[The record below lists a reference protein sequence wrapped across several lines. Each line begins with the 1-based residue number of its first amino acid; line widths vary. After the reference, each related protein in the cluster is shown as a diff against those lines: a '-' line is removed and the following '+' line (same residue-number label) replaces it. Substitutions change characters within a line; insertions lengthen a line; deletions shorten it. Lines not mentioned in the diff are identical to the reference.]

1 MADNPV
7 QFPAVAALPVAAL
20 PVAALPVEDA
30 AQNVNLPEVQNPP
43 QGQNAPAADQN
54 ANAAGQP
61 LECIPTMEERLKKLE
76 DQGKA
81 NSVAMALQSLHRTL
95 DKARFDAD
103 EALADLE
110 TLVRQAKGCLFDP
123 SAHINSQRPR
133 PMRWVTRDLTPL
145 EAMEGMSA
153 PPCDFDFIDK
163 IAQGAQSPNIA
174 DLPFR
179 DPNNFLA
186 GQLHLHARDWE
197 ELVARVP
204 YDDAYEVL
212 DWVGEVNAP
221 YLVMP
226 LTVEPTKPRLCHDN
240 RYLNLWMVD
249 KPFRLD
255 NLSHL
260 PRYLTKDSYQSVL
273 DDKSGYNHILLE
285 EPSRA
290 FFGLQWKGWYFVS
303 NTIPFGWK
311 LSAWI
316 YHSTGLVATHF
327 FRSIGIP
334 SSLYIDDRHI
344 GELQLGTPGTIPMS
358 ATPRDRTKLTN
369 AQDAVYVVAY
379 TLSHLGYTLGLPK
392 CVLTPQKQI
401 KFLGFISDTEQEAF
415 YLPINKQKDF
425 LALVASILAKRHV
438 SVHTLQRL
446 AGKCSSFNLAI
457 QDARLYTNEMNM
469 AIGKALKTSKP
480 AHLSPA
486 LRLEIEHWASPEV
499 VSKVGKWRHEKHS
512 QFVIFSDAS
521 KFAWGALFPEHSLI
535 PVSDYW
541 SPDMSLHNIAVK
553 ETKALTNAILTFRE
567 SLVNA
572 RVDAFVDN
580 QCLVQAWRTQAA
592 RAGPFTKRAL
602 KELYSTVAD
611 QNIHLAVSYISS
623 GENPADEPSRKLSP
637 ADCKLA
643 PHLWSLLQEHPR
655 FGGPSGHSIDL
666 MALDSN
672 TQDGKD
678 GKPLP
683 HFTPYPMPGSSG
695 VDIFAQD
702 LSSPESDP
710 LLRNLYVFPPIIL
723 IGPVIRLLQENNCS
737 STIVIPDP
745 VRLAYGSV
753 DSQLGKLRAI
763 FNENGRRGEWDPRL
777 LVGNPA
783 TDISLRRYIKVITAE
798 QLQARTLPKQATP
811 FFVSDLVRL
820 GRGINA
826 KLASGNLSPIEIYCI
841 LRDQA
846 YFKILFF
853 SGDRP
858 GDLGQVKSQEILR
871 FPNNDGLLFN
881 HTWGKTLRDGSTNL
895 FGIRRSSDLI
905 ICPVYATE
913 LYVNHSKAIGI
924 SLTSGYLFRPI
935 TPDRGVANKSLSSSA
950 AESRLKLYLKEFH
963 MDESHTLHGFRSG
976 CAITLALS
984 GAELQDIMSHV
995 GWKSQATA
1003 SHYMQLERSR
1013 RERRRRER
1021 RRRERREK
1029 KRRERRRRERRRRER
1044 REEKEGEEKEKKEEK
1059 RKKEK
1064 RKKEKR
1070 KKKKRKKEKR
1080 KKEKR
1085 KKEKRKKEK
1094 RKKEKRKKEKRKK
1107 EKRKK
1112 EKRKKRRERRRRERR
1127 RRERRRRERRRRER
1141 REEEEEKEGEE
1152 KEGEEKKEKRKK
1164 EKRKKEKRKKEK
1176 RKKEKR
1182 KKEKRKKE
1190 KRKKEKRKKEKRKKE
1205 KRKKEKRKK
1214 EKRKKKRKKE
1224 KRKKEKRKKE
1234 KRKKEK
1240 RKKEKRKKEKR
1251 KKEKRKKEKR
1261 KKEKRKKEEKEEK
1274 RKKEKR
1280 KKEKRKKEKR
1290 KKEKKKEKR
1299 REEERE
1305 RRREEKRK
1313 KREKEEEEKEEEEKE
1328 EEEKGEEEK
1337 EEEEKEEEEKEEEE
1351 ELYSRVNT
1359 FHQTF
1364 VARVSA
1370 NEEVIPRVDTYIHI
1384 N

>member
-1 MADNPV
+1 
-7 QFPAVAALPVAAL
+7 
-20 PVAALPVEDA
+20 
-30 AQNVNLPEVQNPP
+30 
-43 QGQNAPAADQN
+43 
-54 ANAAGQP
+54 
-61 LECIPTMEERLKKLE
+61 
-76 DQGKA
+76 
-81 NSVAMALQSLHRTL
+81 
-95 DKARFDAD
+95 
-103 EALADLE
+103 
-110 TLVRQAKGCLFDP
+110 
-123 SAHINSQRPR
+123 
-133 PMRWVTRDLTPL
+133 
-145 EAMEGMSA
+145 
-153 PPCDFDFIDK
+153 
-163 IAQGAQSPNIA
+163 
-174 DLPFR
+174 
-179 DPNNFLA
+179 
-186 GQLHLHARDWE
+186 
-197 ELVARVP
+197 
-204 YDDAYEVL
+204 
-212 DWVGEVNAP
+212 
-221 YLVMP
+221 
-226 LTVEPTKPRLCHDN
+226 
-240 RYLNLWMVD
+240 MVD

-344 GELQLGTPGTIPMS
+344 GELQLGTPGTIPLS

-521 KFAWGALFPEHSLI
+521 SFAWGALSPEHSLI

-592 RAGPFTKRAL
+592 RAGPFSDAL

-655 FGGPSGHSIDL
+655 FGGPSGRSIDL
-666 MALDSN
+666 NALDSN

-737 STIVIPDP
+737 STIVIPDVRP
-745 VRLAYGSV
+745 RRYWWPTLNHVARTSLRLASRG
-753 DSQLGKLRAI
+753 QLGAI
-763 FNENGRRGEWDPRL
+763 RPPSKEGYRSEFNL
-777 LVGNPA
+777 
-783 TDISLRRYIKVITAE
+783 
-798 QLQARTLPKQATP
+798 
-811 FFVSDLVRL
+811 
-820 GRGINA
+820 RGIYG
-826 KLASGNLSPIEIYCI
+826 LSG
-841 LRDQA
+841 
-846 YFKILFF
+846 FKI
-853 SGDRP
+853 P
-858 GDLGQVKSQEILR
+858 A
-871 FPNNDGLLFN
+871 P
-881 HTWGKTLRDGSTNL
+881 
-895 FGIRRSSDLI
+895 
-905 ICPVYATE
+905 
-913 LYVNHSKAIGI
+913 
-924 SLTSGYLFRPI
+924 GYLIGLSTR
-935 TPDRGVANKSLSSSA
+935 SLPFSS
-950 AESRLKLYLKEFH
+950 
-963 MDESHTLHGFRSG
+963 
-976 CAITLALS
+976 
-984 GAELQDIMSHV
+984 
-995 GWKSQATA
+995 
-1003 SHYMQLERSR
+1003 LER
-1013 RERRRRER
+1013 
-1021 RRRERREK
+1021 
-1029 KRRERRRRERRRRER
+1029 
-1044 REEKEGEEKEKKEEK
+1044 
-1059 RKKEK
+1059 
-1064 RKKEKR
+1064 
-1070 KKKKRKKEKR
+1070 
-1080 KKEKR
+1080 
-1085 KKEKRKKEK
+1085 
-1094 RKKEKRKKEKRKK
+1094 
-1107 EKRKK
+1107 
-1112 EKRKKRRERRRRERR
+1112 
-1127 RRERRRRERRRRER
+1127 
-1141 REEEEEKEGEE
+1141 
-1152 KEGEEKKEKRKK
+1152 
-1164 EKRKKEKRKKEK
+1164 
-1176 RKKEKR
+1176 
-1182 KKEKRKKE
+1182 
-1190 KRKKEKRKKEKRKKE
+1190 
-1205 KRKKEKRKK
+1205 
-1214 EKRKKKRKKE
+1214 
-1224 KRKKEKRKKE
+1224 
-1234 KRKKEK
+1234 
-1240 RKKEKRKKEKR
+1240 
-1251 KKEKRKKEKR
+1251 
-1261 KKEKRKKEEKEEK
+1261 
-1274 RKKEKR
+1274 
-1280 KKEKRKKEKR
+1280 
-1290 KKEKKKEKR
+1290 
-1299 REEERE
+1299 
-1305 RRREEKRK
+1305 
-1313 KREKEEEEKEEEEKE
+1313 
-1328 EEEKGEEEK
+1328 
-1337 EEEEKEEEEKEEEE
+1337 
-1351 ELYSRVNT
+1351 
-1359 FHQTF
+1359 Q
-1364 VARVSA
+1364 
-1370 NEEVIPRVDTYIHI
+1370 P
-1384 N
+1384 

>member
-1 MADNPV
+1 
-7 QFPAVAALPVAAL
+7 
-20 PVAALPVEDA
+20 
-30 AQNVNLPEVQNPP
+30 
-43 QGQNAPAADQN
+43 
-54 ANAAGQP
+54 
-61 LECIPTMEERLKKLE
+61 
-76 DQGKA
+76 
-81 NSVAMALQSLHRTL
+81 
-95 DKARFDAD
+95 
-103 EALADLE
+103 
-110 TLVRQAKGCLFDP
+110 
-123 SAHINSQRPR
+123 
-133 PMRWVTRDLTPL
+133 MRWVTRDLTPL

-197 ELVARVP
+197 ELVARAP

-212 DWVGEVNAP
+212 DWVKNKVSVVKFFRHFRGSFQGRQFDSDIPPPTLLKNNKSCEGFTQFIDNTLLERVLNGSISVVGKVGEVNAP

-344 GELQLGTPGTIPMS
+344 GELQLGTPGQYPS
-358 ATPRDRTKLTN
+358 EGFPCPSSLNPRK
-369 AQDAVYVVAY
+369 
-379 TLSHLGYTLGLPK
+379 
-392 CVLTPQKQI
+392 
-401 KFLGFISDTEQEAF
+401 
-415 YLPINKQKDF
+415 
-425 LALVASILAKRHV
+425 KRHV

-592 RAGPFTKRAL
+592 RAGPFSDAL

-723 IGPVIRLLQENNCS
+723 IGPVIRLL
-737 STIVIPDP
+737 
-745 VRLAYGSV
+745 
-753 DSQLGKLRAI
+753 
-763 FNENGRRGEWDPRL
+763 
-777 LVGNPA
+777 
-783 TDISLRRYIKVITAE
+783 
-798 QLQARTLPKQATP
+798 
-811 FFVSDLVRL
+811 
-820 GRGINA
+820 
-826 KLASGNLSPIEIYCI
+826 
-841 LRDQA
+841 
-846 YFKILFF
+846 
-853 SGDRP
+853 
-858 GDLGQVKSQEILR
+858 
-871 FPNNDGLLFN
+871 
-881 HTWGKTLRDGSTNL
+881 
-895 FGIRRSSDLI
+895 
-905 ICPVYATE
+905 
-913 LYVNHSKAIGI
+913 
-924 SLTSGYLFRPI
+924 
-935 TPDRGVANKSLSSSA
+935 
-950 AESRLKLYLKEFH
+950 
-963 MDESHTLHGFRSG
+963 
-976 CAITLALS
+976 
-984 GAELQDIMSHV
+984 
-995 GWKSQATA
+995 
-1003 SHYMQLERSR
+1003 
-1013 RERRRRER
+1013 
-1021 RRRERREK
+1021 
-1029 KRRERRRRERRRRER
+1029 
-1044 REEKEGEEKEKKEEK
+1044 
-1059 RKKEK
+1059 RKKTIA
-1064 RKKEKR
+1064 
-1070 KKKKRKKEKR
+1070 
-1080 KKEKR
+1080 
-1085 KKEKRKKEK
+1085 
-1094 RKKEKRKKEKRKK
+1094 
-1107 EKRKK
+1107 
-1112 EKRKKRRERRRRERR
+1112 
-1127 RRERRRRERRRRER
+1127 
-1141 REEEEEKEGEE
+1141 
-1152 KEGEEKKEKRKK
+1152 
-1164 EKRKKEKRKKEK
+1164 
-1176 RKKEKR
+1176 
-1182 KKEKRKKE
+1182 
-1190 KRKKEKRKKEKRKKE
+1190 
-1205 KRKKEKRKK
+1205 
-1214 EKRKKKRKKE
+1214 
-1224 KRKKEKRKKE
+1224 
-1234 KRKKEK
+1234 
-1240 RKKEKRKKEKR
+1240 
-1251 KKEKRKKEKR
+1251 
-1261 KKEKRKKEEKEEK
+1261 
-1274 RKKEKR
+1274 
-1280 KKEKRKKEKR
+1280 
-1290 KKEKKKEKR
+1290 
-1299 REEERE
+1299 
-1305 RRREEKRK
+1305 
-1313 KREKEEEEKEEEEKE
+1313 
-1328 EEEKGEEEK
+1328 
-1337 EEEEKEEEEKEEEE
+1337 
-1351 ELYSRVNT
+1351 LPPS
-1359 FHQTF
+1359 
-1364 VARVSA
+1364 
-1370 NEEVIPRVDTYIHI
+1370 
-1384 N
+1384 

>member
-1 MADNPV
+1 
-7 QFPAVAALPVAAL
+7 
-20 PVAALPVEDA
+20 
-30 AQNVNLPEVQNPP
+30 
-43 QGQNAPAADQN
+43 
-54 ANAAGQP
+54 
-61 LECIPTMEERLKKLE
+61 
-76 DQGKA
+76 
-81 NSVAMALQSLHRTL
+81 
-95 DKARFDAD
+95 
-103 EALADLE
+103 
-110 TLVRQAKGCLFDP
+110 
-123 SAHINSQRPR
+123 
-133 PMRWVTRDLTPL
+133 MRWVTRDLTPL

-197 ELVARVP
+197 ELVARAP

-212 DWVGEVNAP
+212 DWVKNKVSVVKFFRHFRGSFQGRQFDSDITPPFIDNTLLERVLNGSISVVGKVGEVNAP

-344 GELQLGTPGTIPMS
+344 GELQLGTPGTIPLS

-592 RAGPFTKRAL
+592 RAGLFSDAL

-683 HFTPYPMPGSSG
+683 HFTPYPTPGSSG

-710 LLRNLYVFPPIIL
+710 LLRNLYAVLVADSEPCSPDLSTPRVERTARRDPSPPLKKVTAANSISRGIYGLSGFKIPAPGYL
-723 IGPVIRLLQENNCS
+723 IGLSTRSLPFS
-737 STIVIPDP
+737 S
-745 VRLAYGSV
+745 
-753 DSQLGKLRAI
+753 
-763 FNENGRRGEWDPRL
+763 
-777 LVGNPA
+777 
-783 TDISLRRYIKVITAE
+783 
-798 QLQARTLPKQATP
+798 
-811 FFVSDLVRL
+811 
-820 GRGINA
+820 
-826 KLASGNLSPIEIYCI
+826 
-841 LRDQA
+841 
-846 YFKILFF
+846 
-853 SGDRP
+853 
-858 GDLGQVKSQEILR
+858 
-871 FPNNDGLLFN
+871 
-881 HTWGKTLRDGSTNL
+881 
-895 FGIRRSSDLI
+895 
-905 ICPVYATE
+905 
-913 LYVNHSKAIGI
+913 
-924 SLTSGYLFRPI
+924 
-935 TPDRGVANKSLSSSA
+935 
-950 AESRLKLYLKEFH
+950 
-963 MDESHTLHGFRSG
+963 
-976 CAITLALS
+976 
-984 GAELQDIMSHV
+984 
-995 GWKSQATA
+995 
-1003 SHYMQLERSR
+1003 LER
-1013 RERRRRER
+1013 
-1021 RRRERREK
+1021 
-1029 KRRERRRRERRRRER
+1029 
-1044 REEKEGEEKEKKEEK
+1044 
-1059 RKKEK
+1059 
-1064 RKKEKR
+1064 
-1070 KKKKRKKEKR
+1070 
-1080 KKEKR
+1080 
-1085 KKEKRKKEK
+1085 
-1094 RKKEKRKKEKRKK
+1094 
-1107 EKRKK
+1107 
-1112 EKRKKRRERRRRERR
+1112 
-1127 RRERRRRERRRRER
+1127 
-1141 REEEEEKEGEE
+1141 
-1152 KEGEEKKEKRKK
+1152 
-1164 EKRKKEKRKKEK
+1164 
-1176 RKKEKR
+1176 
-1182 KKEKRKKE
+1182 
-1190 KRKKEKRKKEKRKKE
+1190 
-1205 KRKKEKRKK
+1205 
-1214 EKRKKKRKKE
+1214 
-1224 KRKKEKRKKE
+1224 
-1234 KRKKEK
+1234 
-1240 RKKEKRKKEKR
+1240 
-1251 KKEKRKKEKR
+1251 
-1261 KKEKRKKEEKEEK
+1261 
-1274 RKKEKR
+1274 
-1280 KKEKRKKEKR
+1280 
-1290 KKEKKKEKR
+1290 
-1299 REEERE
+1299 
-1305 RRREEKRK
+1305 
-1313 KREKEEEEKEEEEKE
+1313 
-1328 EEEKGEEEK
+1328 
-1337 EEEEKEEEEKEEEE
+1337 
-1351 ELYSRVNT
+1351 
-1359 FHQTF
+1359 Q
-1364 VARVSA
+1364 
-1370 NEEVIPRVDTYIHI
+1370 P
-1384 N
+1384 

>member
-1 MADNPV
+1 
-7 QFPAVAALPVAAL
+7 
-20 PVAALPVEDA
+20 
-30 AQNVNLPEVQNPP
+30 
-43 QGQNAPAADQN
+43 
-54 ANAAGQP
+54 
-61 LECIPTMEERLKKLE
+61 
-76 DQGKA
+76 
-81 NSVAMALQSLHRTL
+81 
-95 DKARFDAD
+95 
-103 EALADLE
+103 
-110 TLVRQAKGCLFDP
+110 
-123 SAHINSQRPR
+123 
-133 PMRWVTRDLTPL
+133 
-145 EAMEGMSA
+145 
-153 PPCDFDFIDK
+153 
-163 IAQGAQSPNIA
+163 
-174 DLPFR
+174 
-179 DPNNFLA
+179 
-186 GQLHLHARDWE
+186 
-197 ELVARVP
+197 
-204 YDDAYEVL
+204 
-212 DWVGEVNAP
+212 
-221 YLVMP
+221 
-226 LTVEPTKPRLCHDN
+226 
-240 RYLNLWMVD
+240 
-249 KPFRLD
+249 
-255 NLSHL
+255 
-260 PRYLTKDSYQSVL
+260 
-273 DDKSGYNHILLE
+273 
-285 EPSRA
+285 
-290 FFGLQWKGWYFVS
+290 
-303 NTIPFGWK
+303 
-311 LSAWI
+311 
-316 YHSTGLVATHF
+316 
-327 FRSIGIP
+327 
-334 SSLYIDDRHI
+334 
-344 GELQLGTPGTIPMS
+344 
-358 ATPRDRTKLTN
+358 
-369 AQDAVYVVAY
+369 
-379 TLSHLGYTLGLPK
+379 
-392 CVLTPQKQI
+392 
-401 KFLGFISDTEQEAF
+401 
-415 YLPINKQKDF
+415 
-425 LALVASILAKRHV
+425 
-438 SVHTLQRL
+438 
-446 AGKCSSFNLAI
+446 
-457 QDARLYTNEMNM
+457 MNM

-521 KFAWGALFPEHSLI
+521 KFAWGALIPEHSLI

-592 RAGPFTKRAL
+592 RVGPFSDAL

-611 QNIHLAVSYISS
+611 QHIHLAVSYISS

-737 STIVIPDP
+737 STIVIPD
-745 VRLAYGSV
+745 VRPRRYWWPTLNHVARTSLHLASRG
-753 DSQLGKLRAI
+753 QLGAIRPPLKKVTAANSISRGIYGLSGFKIPASPYGTQAIHAICSMPILLLRQRLGLPFLPEPQDISSACPRDLCRFLVWKDSHSKTQVRKLRAI
-763 FNENGRRGEWDPRL
+763 FNENGRRGDWDPRL

-895 FGIRRSSDLI
+895 FGIRRSGDLI

-935 TPDRGVANKSLSSSA
+935 TPDRGVASKSLSSSA

-1003 SHYMQLERSR
+1003 SHYMQLSKVMSASSASSR
-1013 RERRRRER
+1013 LAEASS
-1021 RRRERREK
+1021 
-1029 KRRERRRRERRRRER
+1029 
-1044 REEKEGEEKEKKEEK
+1044 KEADPGLAYRQMNTLENFSPAFPLQPYATP
-1059 RKKEK
+1059 
-1064 RKKEKR
+1064 
-1070 KKKKRKKEKR
+1070 
-1080 KKEKR
+1080 
-1085 KKEKRKKEK
+1085 
-1094 RKKEKRKKEKRKK
+1094 
-1107 EKRKK
+1107 
-1112 EKRKKRRERRRRERR
+1112 
-1127 RRERRRRERRRRER
+1127 
-1141 REEEEEKEGEE
+1141 
-1152 KEGEEKKEKRKK
+1152 
-1164 EKRKKEKRKKEK
+1164 
-1176 RKKEKR
+1176 
-1182 KKEKRKKE
+1182 
-1190 KRKKEKRKKEKRKKE
+1190 
-1205 KRKKEKRKK
+1205 
-1214 EKRKKKRKKE
+1214 
-1224 KRKKEKRKKE
+1224 
-1234 KRKKEK
+1234 
-1240 RKKEKRKKEKR
+1240 
-1251 KKEKRKKEKR
+1251 
-1261 KKEKRKKEEKEEK
+1261 
-1274 RKKEKR
+1274 
-1280 KKEKRKKEKR
+1280 
-1290 KKEKKKEKR
+1290 
-1299 REEERE
+1299 
-1305 RRREEKRK
+1305 
-1313 KREKEEEEKEEEEKE
+1313 
-1328 EEEKGEEEK
+1328 KG
-1337 EEEEKEEEEKEEEE
+1337 
-1351 ELYSRVNT
+1351 RP
-1359 FHQTF
+1359 
-1364 VARVSA
+1364 
-1370 NEEVIPRVDTYIHI
+1370 I
-1384 N
+1384 

>member
-1 MADNPV
+1 
-7 QFPAVAALPVAAL
+7 
-20 PVAALPVEDA
+20 
-30 AQNVNLPEVQNPP
+30 
-43 QGQNAPAADQN
+43 
-54 ANAAGQP
+54 
-61 LECIPTMEERLKKLE
+61 
-76 DQGKA
+76 
-81 NSVAMALQSLHRTL
+81 
-95 DKARFDAD
+95 
-103 EALADLE
+103 
-110 TLVRQAKGCLFDP
+110 
-123 SAHINSQRPR
+123 
-133 PMRWVTRDLTPL
+133 MRWVTRDLTPL

-197 ELVARVP
+197 ELVARAP

-212 DWVGEVNAP
+212 DWVKNKVSVVKFFRHFRGSFQGRQFDSDIPPPTLLKNNKSCEGFTQFIDNTLLERVLNGSISVVGKVGEVNAP

-334 SSLYIDDRHI
+334 SSVYIDDRHI
-344 GELQLGTPGTIPMS
+344 GELQLGTPGTIPLS

-592 RAGPFTKRAL
+592 RAGPFSDAL

-695 VDIFAQD
+695 IDIFAQD

-723 IGPVIRLLQENNCS
+723 IGLVIRLLQENNCS
-737 STIVIPDP
+737 STIVIPDVRP
-745 VRLAYGSV
+745 RRYWWPTLNHVARTSLRLASRG
-753 DSQLGKLRAI
+753 QLGAI
-763 FNENGRRGEWDPRL
+763 
-777 LVGNPA
+777 
-783 TDISLRRYIKVITAE
+783 
-798 QLQARTLPKQATP
+798 
-811 FFVSDLVRL
+811 
-820 GRGINA
+820 
-826 KLASGNLSPIEIYCI
+826 
-841 LRDQA
+841 
-846 YFKILFF
+846 
-853 SGDRP
+853 RP
-858 GDLGQVKSQEILR
+858 
-871 FPNNDGLLFN
+871 P
-881 HTWGKTLRDGSTNL
+881 
-895 FGIRRSSDLI
+895 
-905 ICPVYATE
+905 
-913 LYVNHSKAIGI
+913 SKEAP
-924 SLTSGYLFRPI
+924 GYLIGLSTR
-935 TPDRGVANKSLSSSA
+935 SLPFSS
-950 AESRLKLYLKEFH
+950 
-963 MDESHTLHGFRSG
+963 
-976 CAITLALS
+976 
-984 GAELQDIMSHV
+984 
-995 GWKSQATA
+995 
-1003 SHYMQLERSR
+1003 LERQP
-1013 RERRRRER
+1013 
-1021 RRRERREK
+1021 
-1029 KRRERRRRERRRRER
+1029 
-1044 REEKEGEEKEKKEEK
+1044 
-1059 RKKEK
+1059 RKFNYYA
-1064 RKKEKR
+1064 RKFNYYAR
-1070 KKKKRKKEKR
+1070 KFNYYARKFNYYAR
-1080 KKEKR
+1080 KFNYYAR
-1085 KKEKRKKEK
+1085 KFNYYARKFNCYA
-1094 RKKEKRKKEKRKK
+1094 RKFNCYARKFNCYARKFNCYA
-1107 EKRKK
+1107 RKFNYYA
-1112 EKRKKRRERRRRERR
+1112 RKFNCYA
-1127 RRERRRRERRRRER
+1127 
-1141 REEEEEKEGEE
+1141 
-1152 KEGEEKKEKRKK
+1152 RKFNYYA
-1164 EKRKKEKRKKEK
+1164 RKFNCYARKFNCYA
-1176 RKKEKR
+1176 RKFNYYAR
-1182 KKEKRKKE
+1182 KFNCYARKFNYYA
-1190 KRKKEKRKKEKRKKE
+1190 RKFNYYARKFNYYARKFNYYAGKW
-1205 KRKKEKRKK
+1205 
-1214 EKRKKKRKKE
+1214 
-1224 KRKKEKRKKE
+1224 
-1234 KRKKEK
+1234 
-1240 RKKEKRKKEKR
+1240 
-1251 KKEKRKKEKR
+1251 
-1261 KKEKRKKEEKEEK
+1261 
-1274 RKKEKR
+1274 
-1280 KKEKRKKEKR
+1280 
-1290 KKEKKKEKR
+1290 
-1299 REEERE
+1299 
-1305 RRREEKRK
+1305 
-1313 KREKEEEEKEEEEKE
+1313 
-1328 EEEKGEEEK
+1328 
-1337 EEEEKEEEEKEEEE
+1337 
-1351 ELYSRVNT
+1351 T
-1359 FHQTF
+1359 FMP
-1364 VARVSA
+1364 A
-1370 NEEVIPRVDTYIHI
+1370 
-1384 N
+1384 

>member
-1 MADNPV
+1 
-7 QFPAVAALPVAAL
+7 
-20 PVAALPVEDA
+20 
-30 AQNVNLPEVQNPP
+30 
-43 QGQNAPAADQN
+43 
-54 ANAAGQP
+54 
-61 LECIPTMEERLKKLE
+61 
-76 DQGKA
+76 
-81 NSVAMALQSLHRTL
+81 
-95 DKARFDAD
+95 
-103 EALADLE
+103 
-110 TLVRQAKGCLFDP
+110 
-123 SAHINSQRPR
+123 
-133 PMRWVTRDLTPL
+133 MRWVTRDLTPL

-197 ELVARVP
+197 ELVARAP

-212 DWVGEVNAP
+212 DWVKNKVSVVKFFRHFRGSFQGRQFDSDIPPPTLLKNNKSCEGFTQFIDNTLLERVLNGSISVVGKVGEVNAP
-221 YLVMP
+221 YLTTSP

-273 DDKSGYNHILLE
+273 DDKSGHNHILLE

-344 GELQLGTPGTIPMS
+344 GELQLGTPGTIPLS

-580 QCLVQAWRTQAA
+580 QCLVQAWKTQG
-592 RAGPFTKRAL
+592 RQSWPFLRCTKRAL
-602 KELYSTVAD
+602 FHCRRPK
-611 QNIHLAVSYISS
+611 H
-623 GENPADEPSRKLSP
+623 SP
-637 ADCKLA
+637 G
-643 PHLWSLLQEHPR
+643 SIEHPR

-737 STIVIPDP
+737 STIVIPDVRP
-745 VRLAYGSV
+745 RRYWWPTLNHVARTSLRLASRG
-753 DSQLGKLRAI
+753 QLGAIRPPLKKVTAANSISSGIYGLSGFKIPDSLHLEIESEDGRIYKNMAEDQDLYDTSDYPKKHPLHSTANKKVLGKMKDECTCVRRCTLSLRPAVKNIKKSHADPRGRRRHRRDRNCFVQTTSLLARGVRDGLKTLGKSTRGLLDLPGAIGAIASFPLRAAGKAVG
-763 FNENGRRGEWDPRL
+763 FLAKNAWL
-777 LVGNPA
+777 LIVA
-783 TDISLRRYIKVITAE
+783 V
-798 QLQARTLPKQATP
+798 
-811 FFVSDLVRL
+811 VVWLV
-820 GRGINA
+820 
-826 KLASGNLSPIEIYCI
+826 
-841 LRDQA
+841 
-846 YFKILFF
+846 
-853 SGDRP
+853 
-858 GDLGQVKSQEILR
+858 
-871 FPNNDGLLFN
+871 
-881 HTWGKTLRDGSTNL
+881 
-895 FGIRRSSDLI
+895 
-905 ICPVYATE
+905 
-913 LYVNHSKAIGI
+913 
-924 SLTSGYLFRPI
+924 
-935 TPDRGVANKSLSSSA
+935 
-950 AESRLKLYLKEFH
+950 ES
-963 MDESHTLHGFRSG
+963 M
-976 CAITLALS
+976 
-984 GAELQDIMSHV
+984 
-995 GWKSQATA
+995 
-1003 SHYMQLERSR
+1003 
-1013 RERRRRER
+1013 
-1021 RRRERREK
+1021 K
-1029 KRRERRRRERRRRER
+1029 KRRR
-1044 REEKEGEEKEKKEEK
+1044 
-1059 RKKEK
+1059 
-1064 RKKEKR
+1064 
-1070 KKKKRKKEKR
+1070 
-1080 KKEKR
+1080 
-1085 KKEKRKKEK
+1085 
-1094 RKKEKRKKEKRKK
+1094 
-1107 EKRKK
+1107 
-1112 EKRKKRRERRRRERR
+1112 
-1127 RRERRRRERRRRER
+1127 
-1141 REEEEEKEGEE
+1141 
-1152 KEGEEKKEKRKK
+1152 
-1164 EKRKKEKRKKEK
+1164 
-1176 RKKEKR
+1176 
-1182 KKEKRKKE
+1182 
-1190 KRKKEKRKKEKRKKE
+1190 
-1205 KRKKEKRKK
+1205 
-1214 EKRKKKRKKE
+1214 
-1224 KRKKEKRKKE
+1224 
-1234 KRKKEK
+1234 
-1240 RKKEKRKKEKR
+1240 
-1251 KKEKRKKEKR
+1251 
-1261 KKEKRKKEEKEEK
+1261 
-1274 RKKEKR
+1274 
-1280 KKEKRKKEKR
+1280 
-1290 KKEKKKEKR
+1290 
-1299 REEERE
+1299 
-1305 RRREEKRK
+1305 
-1313 KREKEEEEKEEEEKE
+1313 
-1328 EEEKGEEEK
+1328 
-1337 EEEEKEEEEKEEEE
+1337 
-1351 ELYSRVNT
+1351 
-1359 FHQTF
+1359 
-1364 VARVSA
+1364 
-1370 NEEVIPRVDTYIHI
+1370 
-1384 N
+1384 